1 MVEKG
6 DKALVNKRES
16 NKLTLN
22 ALRRSDATIE
32 DIIGTAHQVCLYEF
46 QLDRQTWKRRDV
58 EGSLFV
64 VKRSTQPRFQFII
77 LNRLSPGNVTT
88 HGAWHGMHPN
98 NRPGQQAPTQLF
110 LFYFLRCIHT
120 QPISFASFSRSCVL
134 CAQRTTSRTF

>member
-46 QLDRQTWKRRDV
+46 QLDRQTWV
-58 EGSLFV
+58 CGPCSCSCWFLTENCCYMSCHLV
-64 VKRSTQPRFQFII
+64 
-77 LNRLSPGNVTT
+77 LSF
-88 HGAWHGMHPN
+88 
-98 NRPGQQAPTQLF
+98 F
-110 LFYFLRCIHT
+110 LY
-120 QPISFASFSRSCVL
+120 
-134 CAQRTTSRTF
+134 